1 MPPTEHL
8 HNNSNDIIGGPEP
21 RSLGEK
27 QTFSGQSKVPNFT
40 PYPHSEDT
48 TAITDTLPPY
58 AMVCDEAASL
68 QHSTESYTT
77 PHQRQTKSSP
87 CGTSH
92 LDDWNWL
99 PPNSN
104 YDRLLS
110 AKSTQLTHNL
120 ICTVPNKQQSCD
132 SPTKATTTQNKYGLP
147 RITNPIQYSRPT
159 QEETQYDT
167 PSTASD
173 MPYTPPTAANHPI
186 RIDNRSCPSR
196 TNTHRND
203 RFNPNLRITGDPG
216 MDIEPKTSDQGMDLD
231 PPQLPSTMIFD

>member
-1 MPPTEHL
+1 MP
-8 HNNSNDIIGGPEP
+8 
-21 RSLGEK
+21 R
-27 QTFSGQSKVPNFT
+27 
-40 PYPHSEDT
+40 
-48 TAITDTLPPY
+48 
-58 AMVCDEAASL
+58 
-68 QHSTESYTT
+68 
-77 PHQRQTKSSP
+77 QRRTKSSP

-147 RITNPIQYSRPT
+147 RITNPLQYSRPA
-159 QEETQYDT
+159 QEETQYD
-167 PSTASD
+167 PPATASD

-196 TNTHRND
+196 TNTYRND
-203 RFNPNLRITGDPG
+203 RPDHDLRNTGDLG
-216 MDIEPKTSDQGMDLD
+216 MDFEVNTSDRGMDLK
-231 PPQLPSTMIFD
+231 PPASSTTMILD